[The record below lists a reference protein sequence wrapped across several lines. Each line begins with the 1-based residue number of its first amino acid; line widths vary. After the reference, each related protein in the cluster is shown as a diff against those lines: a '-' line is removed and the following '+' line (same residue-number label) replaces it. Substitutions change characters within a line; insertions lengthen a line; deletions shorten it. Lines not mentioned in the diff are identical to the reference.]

1 MDVSQNE
8 QKEDKGNVN
17 ILAKEIESWKEF
29 EYALREEN
37 ATLFKRMLSECQGN
51 EDYARAASSK
61 DEYFSTESLFM
72 VLILEQQKTI
82 KELIAKVS
90 ERKKR
95 SSGKLTEWMDSK

>member
-51 EDYARAASSK
+51 ED
-61 DEYFSTESLFM
+61 M
-72 VLILEQQKTI
+72 Q
-82 KELIAKVS
+82 ELLALRMNTS
-90 ERKKR
+90 Q
-95 SSGKLTEWMDSK
+95 LNPCLWC